1 MSNIGS
7 SWSGSLDPSRP
18 MQSSDFIWTKKKSLS
33 KSYCEKLIEKYE
45 KHKEQQHEG
54 LVGVGVVNKS
64 IKDTSDISM
73 GNNPKVWKKEDKKFC
88 SLIFDEMHEY
98 FRYLQDVHV
107 SFVAPSGNHLDF
119 YDTGYM
125 IQKYEPGGFYEWN
138 QDWTILGTGSRVY
151 TFIWYLNTIK
161 KSDGGWTEFI
171 DGTKIQPK
179 AGKLVM
185 FPATWTYLHRAYP
198 PKVPKYIVTGWIY
211 AKSKD
216 EKAIEDLR
224 DVSQR
229 EIDNV

>member
-98 FRYLQDVHV
+98 
-107 SFVAPSGNHLDF
+107 SG
-119 YDTGYM
+119 
-125 IQKYEPGGFYEWN
+125 I
-138 QDWTILGTGSRVY
+138 
-151 TFIWYLNTIK
+151 
-161 KSDGGWTEFI
+161 I
-171 DGTKIQPK
+171 D
-179 AGKLVM
+179 M
-185 FPATWTYLHRAYP
+185 F
-198 PKVPKYIVTGWIY
+198 
-211 AKSKD
+211 
-216 EKAIEDLR
+216 
-224 DVSQR
+224 
-229 EIDNV
+229 